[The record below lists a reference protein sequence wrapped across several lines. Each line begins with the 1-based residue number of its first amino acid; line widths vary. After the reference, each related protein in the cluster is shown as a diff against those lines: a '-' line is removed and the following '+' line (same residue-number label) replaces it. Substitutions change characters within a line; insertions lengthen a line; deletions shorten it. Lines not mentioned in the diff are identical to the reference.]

1 MTSTMELEAKNVEKA
16 VEIACDKFNLSPQE
30 LQYDVISYGSSGIFG
45 LGKTRNA
52 KIRVVIPN
60 SVSPEPHGT
69 EDNREPNWN
78 GNVKARV
85 QDLIQE
91 TLREPDPDAATDSE
105 QRKGQ
110 EVLQQI
116 VDAITEGATVAVENN
131 GSRIHYQVQGG
142 NSALLIGKNGQ
153 TLQAMQSLIDKIIN
167 RNADRRVR
175 IQVDVEG
182 YLENRHNNLRRHALR
197 MAKKC
202 KRIGKPVIV
211 GTMNAQDRRIVHLT
225 LKNDR
230 DVRTNSSGEGF
241 IRKLTVFPRKS
252 TTRPRR
258 RDR

>member
-1 MTSTMELEAKNVEKA
+1 MELEAKNVEKA

-60 SVSPEPHGT
+60 SVAPETHGT

-91 TLREPDPDAATDSE
+91 TLGEPNPDTAMDSE

-110 EVLQQI
+110 AVLQQI

-131 GSRIHYQVQGG
+131 GSRIYYQVQGG

-153 TLQAMQSLIDKIIN
+153 TLQAMQSLMDKIIN

-175 IQVDVEG
+175 VQVDVEG
-182 YLENRHNNLRRHALR
+182 YLENRHNNLRRRALR
-197 MAKKC
+197 MAQKC

-230 DVRTNSSGEGF
+230 DVRTSSSGEGF
-241 IRKLTVFPRKS
+241 TRKLTVFPRKS
-252 TTRPRR
+252 PARPRR

>member
-1 MTSTMELEAKNVEKA
+1 MELEAKNVEKA

-60 SVSPEPHGT
+60 SVPPALHGT
-69 EDNREPNWN
+69 DDYREPNRN
-78 GNVKARV
+78 GNAKARV

-91 TLREPDPDAATDSE
+91 TLREPGPDAATDFE

-110 EVLQQI
+110 AVLQQI
-116 VDAITEGATVAVENN
+116 VDAITEGATVAAQNN
-131 GSRIHYQVQGG
+131 GNRIHYQVKGG
-142 NSALLIGKNGQ
+142 NSGLLIGKHGQ
-153 TLQAMQSLIDKIIN
+153 TLQAMQSLIDKVIN
-167 RNADRRVR
+167 RNAHRRVR
-175 IQVDVEG
+175 VQVDVEG

-197 MAKKC
+197 MAQKC

-211 GTMNAQDRRIVHLT
+211 GTMNAHDRRIVHLT

-241 IRKLTVFPRKS
+241 ARKLTVFPSKS
-252 TTRPRR
+252 MARSRR